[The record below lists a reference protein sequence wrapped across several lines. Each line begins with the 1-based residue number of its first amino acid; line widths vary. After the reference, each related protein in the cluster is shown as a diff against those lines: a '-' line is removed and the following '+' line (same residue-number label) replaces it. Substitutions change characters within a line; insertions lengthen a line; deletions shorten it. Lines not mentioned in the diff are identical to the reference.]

1 VPRLVAD
8 LGNSRLKWGRLDEA
22 GRLVGVTALVFDDPC
37 TWDEA
42 WDDFC
47 PGDPEE
53 LDWTVASVN
62 RPAMA
67 RFRAFLERRGVGR
80 TRFLISAADVPVR
93 HSLARVES
101 TGVDRALAVL
111 AALAAHPAGG
121 PGQVVGCGTAITVE
135 SIDDHGIWR
144 GGAIAAGL
152 NLMARALGEGTD
164 QLPRIAP
171 VASPPPLG
179 DSTRPAMEAGLYW
192 GAVGIVRELLSRQA
206 MESASLPW
214 VILCGG
220 DAASIA
226 DGLGDPRIEVAPD
239 LVLDGLTILAREAR
253 R

>member
-1 VPRLVAD
+1 VLRLVAD

-22 GRLVGVTALVFDDPC
+22 GHLVGVTALVFDDPC
-37 TWDEA
+37 TWDDA

-47 PGDPEE
+47 PGDPED
-53 LDWTVASVN
+53 LLWTVASVN

-67 RFRAFLERRGVGR
+67 RFRAFLDRRGVGR
-80 TRFLISAADVPVR
+80 ATFLTSAADIPVR
-93 HSLARVES
+93 HSLARIES

-121 PGQVVGCGTAITVE
+121 PGQVVCCGTAITVE

-171 VASPPPLG
+171 VGSPPPVG

-192 GAVGIVRELLSRQA
+192 GAVGIVRELLTRQA
-206 MESASLPW
+206 AHSESLPW
-214 VILCGG
+214 VMIAGG

-226 DGLGDPRIEVAPD
+226 TGLGDPRIEIVPD
-239 LVLDGLTILAREAR
+239 LVLEGLAILAREAR
-253 R
+253 T